1 MSQYTEIE
9 ELEAVIAPQ
18 DLLVLHWWKQ
28 SSTRYNHWQQQVGN
42 PQGKP
47 RDQRQVQVQ
56 HSYSGKRGETSLS
69 FYFN

>member
-18 DLLVLHWWKQ
+18 DLLDLLWWKQ
-28 SSTRYNHWQQQVGN
+28 SSTRYNYRQQQVGN

-56 HSYSGKRGETSLS
+56 HS
-69 FYFN
+69 